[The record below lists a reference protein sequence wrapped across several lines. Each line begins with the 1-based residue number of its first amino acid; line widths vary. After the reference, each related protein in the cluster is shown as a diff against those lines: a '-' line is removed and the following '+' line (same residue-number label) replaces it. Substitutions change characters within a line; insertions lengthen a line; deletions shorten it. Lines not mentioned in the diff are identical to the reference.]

1 MAGGIRY
8 DVFAREPERVADD
21 LCRLWRENLALR
33 TTPEAHFQWLY
44 REAPDPPSRVFLLA
58 AEAEPAGPSGTSSP
72 ACDDVVGTSGFS
84 IRRFQLGGTDVRA
97 AVCGDLVVSRAHRSL
112 LPALRLVRA
121 VREHAV
127 GEYAFCYGFPN
138 EKAQGVMVRAGF
150 QVLGKTT
157 RYARVLRHAG
167 YLRQVAARVRSRPE
181 LAPVVDSAARHRRLA
196 RALAPVLAPV
206 LDVARLAGGLP
217 DIARARAAYRLVW
230 LRAADARFD
239 QLWDRARA
247 EYDVIGARTSAML
260 RWRYPRGEIAA
271 LLQRSDRAL
280 HAYALIERDDDAG
293 AAHVRDAFGH
303 QAALG
308 PLFDL
313 LLPAAWWAG
322 AHSLSIRLLGAPYLA
337 RVLVERGFEARPE
350 QRTVVMQVGRSHEA
364 ARARL
369 ARADAWHLLDLD
381 EDT

>member
-8 DVFAREPERVADD
+8 DVFAREPERVAED
-21 LCRLWRENLALR
+21 LCRLWRENLALHS
-33 TTPEAHFQWLY
+33 TPEAHFQWLY
-44 REAPDPPSRVFLLA
+44 REAPDPASRVFLLA
-58 AEAEPAGPSGTSSP
+58 AGAEPGDPGVRR
-72 ACDDVVGTSGFS
+72 DDIVGASGFS
-84 IRRFQLGGTDVRA
+84 IRRFQLGSTEVRA
-97 AVCGDLVVSRAHRSL
+97 AVCGDLVVARAHRSL
-112 LPALRLVRA
+112 SPALRLVRA
-121 VREHAV
+121 VREHTV

-167 YLRQVAARVRSRPE
+167 YLREVAARVRARRK
-181 LAPVVDSAARHRRLA
+181 LAPVVDSASRHRRVL
-196 RALAPVLAPV
+196 RALAPI

-217 DIARARAAYRLVW
+217 GIARAQAAYRLTW
-230 LRAADARFD
+230 LATADARFD
-239 QLWDRARA
+239 QLWDRARS
-247 EYDVIGARTSAML
+247 EYGVIGVRTSAML

-271 LLQRSDRAL
+271 LVRRSDGAL
-280 HAYALIERDDDAG
+280 HAYALVERDDDAG
-293 AAHVRDAFGH
+293 AVHIRDAFGH

-313 LLPAAWWAG
+313 LLPAAWWSG
-322 AHSLSIRLLGAPYLA
+322 AHSLSLRLLGAPYLA

-350 QRTVVMQVGRSHEA
+350 QRTVVMQVGRAHEA
-364 ARARL
+364 ERARL
-369 ARADAWHLLDLD
+369 EDAAAWHLLDLD